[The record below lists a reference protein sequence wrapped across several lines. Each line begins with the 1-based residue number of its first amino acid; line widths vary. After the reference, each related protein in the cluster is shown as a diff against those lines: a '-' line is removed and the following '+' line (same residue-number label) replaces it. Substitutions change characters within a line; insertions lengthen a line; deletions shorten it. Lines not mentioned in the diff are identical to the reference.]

1 MRKYAVGFWYEQG
14 GRVIVEANNRAQAT
28 RKVFKQ
34 LDEEGL
40 EGMKYESLH
49 RDYNTT
55 GVEVVK

>member
-14 GRVIVEANNRAQAT
+14 GRVVVEANNRAQAT

-34 LDEEGL
+34 LEYDGL